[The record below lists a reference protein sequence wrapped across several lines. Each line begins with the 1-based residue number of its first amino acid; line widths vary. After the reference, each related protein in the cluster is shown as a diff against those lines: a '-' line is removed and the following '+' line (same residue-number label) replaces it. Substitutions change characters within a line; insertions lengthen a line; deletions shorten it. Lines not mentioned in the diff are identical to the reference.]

1 MINTA
6 VVLAGGKGTRLR
18 PLTLTMPKPL
28 VPVGNVPMLDHIF
41 TLLQIH
47 GFEKVIVAVNYLGEM
62 IRSHI
67 LASVGKY
74 DMEILAPR
82 IRPLDTADA
91 VRRLR
96 RFIDGD
102 FLVVMG
108 DVLTNMNLRRFAE
121 YHEEKG
127 GMATLALV
135 EVPSLLD
142 FGAIIMGENGRI
154 IHFIEKPNTPE
165 IYIVSMA
172 YARIPRGLSRF
183 YSNLANTGFYALSY
197 KILDI
202 LDDNPYLMDWGRHV
216 FPWLLENEYDVYGWD
231 AGKAYWADVGRP
243 FNYLNANFDLLSG
256 EVLPLKPLGEER
268 DGVWLGG
275 NVEVDE
281 GAVVHPPCALG
292 ENVVVERGAVIGPY
306 TVLGGNVYVGEGAR
320 IERSVVM
327 DNTRIESLVN
337 ITYSI
342 LAKNILVRKN
352 AIIRGFSVIGE
363 GVTVES
369 NYVVKPNTVLEPHT
383 YAAQVNAGEEDD
395 A

>member
-28 VPVGNVPMLDHIF
+28 VPVGNTPILDHILK
-41 TLLQIH
+41 LLQIH
-47 GFEKVIVAVNYLGEM
+47 DFEKVIIAVNYLGEM

-67 LASVGKY
+67 LTNIDKY
-74 DMEILAPR
+74 DMEILVPR

-91 VRRLR
+91 VRKLR
-96 RFIDGD
+96 KFIDND

-108 DVLTNMNLRRFAE
+108 DVLTNMNLRQFAE
-121 YHEEKG
+121 YHEKKG
-127 GMATLALV
+127 GMATIALI

-142 FGAIIMGENGRI
+142 FGAIIMGENGKI

-165 IYIVSMA
+165 IYIVSLA
-172 YARIPRGLSRF
+172 YTRIPRGLSKF

-216 FPWLLENEYDVYGWD
+216 FPWLLENEYEIYGWD
-231 AGKAYWADVGRP
+231 AGEAYWADVGRP
-243 FNYLNANFDLLSG
+243 FNYLNTNFDLLSG
-256 EVLPLKPLGEER
+256 EIRPLKPYGEEK
-268 DGVWLGG
+268 DGIWLGKNIEIG
-275 NVEVDE
+275 ENVVI
-281 GAVVHPPCALG
+281 HPPCALG
-292 ENVVVERGAVIGPY
+292 DNVIIEKNTTIGPY
-306 TVLGGNVYVGEGAR
+306 SVIGSNVYVGEGSN
-320 IERSVVM
+320 IERSIVM
-327 DNTRIESLVN
+327 DNTRIESFVN
-337 ITYSI
+337 VTYSI

-352 AIIRGFSVIGE
+352 AIIKGFSVIGE

-369 NYVVKPNTVLEPHT
+369 KYIVKPNTVLQPHT
-383 YAAQVNAGEEDD
+383 YVAPVNTGERQ
-395 A
+395 